1 MTATRTLRTRAAA
14 AAALTLL
21 ALAGCSSGGDDV
33 GSSDGGGSSGSD
45 SSAVSG
51 LPAAPELAA
60 DASGSRAAS
69 LADDRGTTL
78 APQVVATGS
87 VGLRSD
93 DVGAAVDEVRTLV
106 ASYDGT
112 VAQDRARTDDDG
124 EAHTATLVL
133 RVPTASF
140 DEAMTA
146 LKGVATLVAAD
157 FGTEDVTAQVVDTD
171 VRVEAQRRSIE
182 RIQVLFDRATTIKDV
197 VGIERELSQRQADLE
212 SLEQQRASLAD
223 RTALATITVDV
234 ARTDQPVAGDEA
246 SGFTA
251 GLGDGW
257 DALTAFAA
265 GLATVAGV
273 LLPWAVVLL
282 VLALVLRP
290 VVRRARRR
298 AAAGAGAGAQPN
310 G

>member
-1 MTATRTLRTRAAA
+1 MTATRTLSTRAAA
-14 AAALTLL
+14 AATLALL
-21 ALAGCSSGGDDV
+21 ALAGCSSGGDDA
-33 GSSDGGGSSGSD
+33 GGGSGSD
-45 SSAVSG
+45 SSAVSDQ
-51 LPAAPELAA
+51 AASTSEFAA
-60 DASGSRAAS
+60 DAGGSRAAPA
-69 LADDRGTTL
+69 ADDGGTTL

-87 VGLRSD
+87 VELRSD
-93 DVGAAVDEVRTLV
+93 DVGGAVEQIRALV

-112 VAQDRARTDDDG
+112 VAQDSARTDDDG
-124 EAHTATLVL
+124 QARTATLVL

-140 DEAMTA
+140 DQAMTA

-157 FGTEDVTAQVVDTD
+157 SGSEDVTAQVVDTD

-212 SLEQQRASLAD
+212 SLEQQQASLAD

-234 ARTDQPVAGDEA
+234 ARTDQPVADDEA
-246 SGFTA
+246 SGFVA
-251 GLGDGW
+251 GLGAGW
-257 DALTAFAA
+257 DGLTAFAA

-282 VLALVLRP
+282 VLVLVLRP
-290 VVRRARRR
+290 LVRRARRR
-298 AAAGAGAGAQPN
+298 PAVGAGAQPN

>member
-1 MTATRTLRTRAAA
+1 MTASRTPSARAAA
-14 AAALTLL
+14 AAALALL
-21 ALAGCSSGGDDV
+21 ALLALTGCSSGGDDS
-33 GSSDGGGSSGSD
+33 GGASSDSAA
-45 SSAVSG
+45 SSALEDASG
-51 LPAAPELAA
+51 LAA
-60 DASGSRAAS
+60 DTGGSRAAP
-69 LADDRGTTL
+69 ARDQATTL

-87 VGLRSD
+87 VTLRSD
-93 DVGAAVDEVRTLV
+93 DVGDAVADVRTLV

-112 VAQDRARTDDDG
+112 VAQDSARTDDDG
-124 EAHTATLVL
+124 EARTATLVL

-140 DEAMTA
+140 DEAMA
-146 LKGVATLVAAD
+146 DLKGVATLVAAD
-157 FGTEDVTAQVVDTD
+157 SGTEDVTSQVVDTD

-212 SLEQQRASLAD
+212 SLEQQQASLAD
-223 RTALATITVDV
+223 RTALATITVTVD
-234 ARTDQPVAGDEA
+234 RTDQPGATEDA
-246 SGFTA
+246 SGFVA
-251 GLGDGW
+251 GLGAGW

-273 LLPWAVVLL
+273 LLPWAVLLL

-290 VVRRARRR
+290 LVRRARRR
-298 AAAGAGAGAQPN
+298 AVAGAGAGAGAQPN